1 MSRVRVGDMES
12 FRLEEE
18 LRAAA
23 QAAVQGVVARTRQE
37 VKWVLEAA
45 RREREAGVQEVARL
59 RAELAQEV
67 AAMQK
72 LQTSHRSR
80 VVLDIGGVRQS
91 PPLGHAA
98 QPSGHNAGRHVLW

>member
-1 MSRVRVGDMES
+1 MSRFRFGDMES
-12 FRLEEE
+12 LPRGG
-18 LRAAA
+18 AAGAA
-23 QAAVQGVVARTRQE
+23 QAVVRTRQE
-37 VKWVLEAA
+37 VKRVLEAP
-45 RREREAGVQEVARL
+45 RREREAGVQEVSRL

-72 LQTSHRSR
+72 VQAAHRSR

-98 QPSGHNAGRHVLW
+98 QPSVHRAGRR